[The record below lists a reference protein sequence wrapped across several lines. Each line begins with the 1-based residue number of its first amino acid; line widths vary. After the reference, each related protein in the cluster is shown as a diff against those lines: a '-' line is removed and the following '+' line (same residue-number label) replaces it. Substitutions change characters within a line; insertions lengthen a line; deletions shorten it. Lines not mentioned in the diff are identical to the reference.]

1 MRMLHFVDT
10 AGSDEILVNSEQ
22 IRAIQVTSA
31 TNINVFFPS
40 QDPAVTANDK
50 VALTCTSGKTDEV
63 ALKLGELMV
72 CSNIGGPSVLTIVA
86 DTAPF
91 ADVGTVAYTAGS

>member
-1 MRMLHFVDT
+1 MRMLHFVDA
-10 AGSDEILVNSEQ
+10 AGTDEIFVNSDQ
-22 IRAIQVTSA
+22 IRAIQITSA
-31 TNINVFFPS
+31 TNINVYFPS

-63 ALKLGELMV
+63 ALKLSELMV
-72 CSNIGGPSVLTIVA
+72 ATNIGGASVLTVVA

-91 ADVGTVAYTAGS
+91 GDVGTVAYTAGS